1 MSMRTYEK
9 TLKIS
14 KRNHLFKSD
23 IPLILNSSINTRTIM
38 LLYTSIASNTRRKE
52 KPYTEH
58 LIAKIWQVSLLLLFV
73 ESNFIILYM
82 YLLICT
88 ISW

>member
-1 MSMRTYEK
+1 MSMRAYEK

-38 LLYTSIASNTRRKE
+38 LLYTSIA
-52 KPYTEH
+52 
-58 LIAKIWQVSLLLLFV
+58 
-73 ESNFIILYM
+73 
-82 YLLICT
+82 
-88 ISW
+88 

>member
-23 IPLILNSSINTRTIM
+23 IPLILNSSIDTRTIM
-38 LLYTSIASNTRRKE
+38 LLYTSIA
-52 KPYTEH
+52 
-58 LIAKIWQVSLLLLFV
+58 
-73 ESNFIILYM
+73 
-82 YLLICT
+82 
-88 ISW
+88 

>member
-38 LLYTSIASNTRRKE
+38 LLYTSIASITRRKE
-52 KPYTEH
+52 KTLHRALNCQNLASFP
-58 LIAKIWQVSLLLLFV
+58 IVVVCRI
-73 ESNFIILYM
+73 
-82 YLLICT
+82 
-88 ISW
+88 